1 MRFRVMVALMVFQCL
16 AAKALAGNIY
26 DVTSKDGKKT
36 VTYQVRFGG
45 GKLFDTYTAFDP
57 ASKKFVY
64 LEWKRSEETPKPAMT
79 IWDHRTGETISLY
92 KFPDVKDPL
101 PLIPAIEDMKA
112 CPMTGDKKFEAKL
125 TIIVD

>member
-1 MRFRVMVALMVFQCL
+1 MFRRTILLFAILLFSQ
-16 AAKALAGNIY
+16 APSFAGNIY
-26 DVTSKDGKKT
+26 DVTSTDGTKT

-45 GKLFDTYTAFDP
+45 GKLFESYTAFDP

-64 LEWKRSEETPKPAMT
+64 LEWKRSEDAPKPALT
-79 IWDHRTGETISLY
+79 FWDHRTGEIIALY

-101 PLIPAIEDMKA
+101 PVIPSIEDMKV